1 VSGARSPAGAR
12 TRGSTAVR
20 LLRLCVCASVIAC
33 TDPRPRV
40 APPTI
45 QVLVNITDHPKSPG
59 DIFAAIH
66 AFDAAGFDSVHVTL
80 KSNAPGFGGDSL
92 YLFPDT
98 TEATLNVH
106 WTVPA
111 GIPAGTPI
119 TLSAKVWNLIGFA
132 ASDSALL
139 TSQ

>member
-1 VSGARSPAGAR
+1 M
-12 TRGSTAVR
+12 
-20 LLRLCVCASVIAC
+20 
-33 TDPRPRV
+33 

-45 QVLVNITDHPKSPG
+45 QVLINITDHPKSPG
-59 DIFAAIH
+59 DIFASIH
-66 AFDAAGFDSVHVTL
+66 AFDAGAFDSLRVTL
-80 KSNAPGFGGDSL
+80 KSGAPGFGGDSL

-98 TEATLNVH
+98 TEVTLSVD
-106 WTVPA
+106 WTVPT

-119 TLSAKVWNLIGFA
+119 TLSAKVWNLVGFA